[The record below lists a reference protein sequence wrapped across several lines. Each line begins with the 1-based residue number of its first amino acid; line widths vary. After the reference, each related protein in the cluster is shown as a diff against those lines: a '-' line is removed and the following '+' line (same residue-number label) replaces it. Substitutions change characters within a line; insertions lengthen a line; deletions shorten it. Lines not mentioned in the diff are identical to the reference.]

1 MILITRLR
9 GVATLCTGLFWSLA
23 ARADLPKI
31 TGGAN
36 SADVMEDVKNMS
48 RNGVSYGALV
58 ICAIAFIAVV
68 ISCVSAYH
76 KIGEGKA
83 TWFDFGA
90 RAIVGAIMVVVAIY
104 FLNKAVTVI

>member
-1 MILITRLR
+1 MTLITRLR
-9 GVATLCTGLFWSLA
+9 GVATFCTGLFWSLA

-36 SADVMEDVKNMS
+36 STDVMEDVKSMS
-48 RNGVSYGALV
+48 RNGVTYGALV

-90 RAIVGAIMVVVAIY
+90 RVIVGAIMVVVAIY

>member
-1 MILITRLR
+1 MTLITRLR
-9 GVATLCTGLFWSLA
+9 GVATLCTGLFWSLVV
-23 ARADLPKI
+23 RADLPKI

-58 ICAIAFIAVV
+58 ICALAFIVV
-68 ISCVSAYH
+68 VVSCVSTYH
-76 KIGEGKA
+76 KIGDGKA
-83 TWFDFGA
+83 NWFDFGA
-90 RAIVGAIMVVVAIY
+90 RVIVGAIMVVVAIY

>member
-1 MILITRLR
+1 MTLITRLR
-9 GVATLCTGLFWSLA
+9 GVATFCTGLFWSLA

-31 TGGAN
+31 AGGTN
-36 SADVMEDVKNMS
+36 SSDVMEDVKIMS

-58 ICAIAFIAVV
+58 ICAAAFIVVV
-68 ISCVSAYH
+68 ISCVGTYH

-83 TWFDFGA
+83 TWFDFGL
-90 RAIVGAIMVVVAIY
+90 RVVVGAIMIVVAIY